1 MMIQRKQS
9 IFLILAALIS
19 GISAW
24 GAHLWKTTGGEWV
37 SPENNIAAGLLFLIS
52 TLLSLF
58 ALFVFKNRKLQIRLT
73 VMNMILNFLLIGY
86 LIYGLTNLPGGFNDS
101 EKGIGLLSPFAVIVL
116 LMLANHF
123 IRKDEELVK
132 SVDRFR

>member
-1 MMIQRKQS
+1 MIQRKQS

-19 GISAW
+19 GLSAW
-24 GAHLWKTTGGEWV
+24 VAHLWKTMDGDWV
-37 SPENNIAAGLLFLIS
+37 KPEDNVAAGLLFLIS

-58 ALFVFKNRKLQIRLT
+58 ALFFFKNRKLQIQVT
-73 VMNMILNFLLIGY
+73 VMNIILNFLLIGY
-86 LIYGLTNLPGGFNDS
+86 LIYGLTNLPGGFKDS

-123 IRKDEELVK
+123 IRKDEKLVK

>member
-19 GISAW
+19 GLSAW
-24 GAHLWKTTGGEWV
+24 VAHLWKTMDGDWV
-37 SPENNIAAGLLFLIS
+37 KPEDNVAAGLLFLIS

-58 ALFVFKNRKLQIRLT
+58 ALFFFKNRKLQIQVT
-73 VMNMILNFLLIGY
+73 VMNIILNFLLIGY
-86 LIYGLTNLPGGFNDS
+86 LIYGLTNLPGGFKDS

-123 IRKDEELVK
+123 IRKDEKLVK

>member
-1 MMIQRKQS
+1 MIQRKQS

-24 GAHLWKTTGGEWV
+24 VAHLWKTMDGDWV
-37 SPENNIAAGLLFLIS
+37 KPEDNVAAGLLFLIS

-58 ALFVFKNRKLQIRLT
+58 ALFFFKNRKLQIQVT
-73 VMNMILNFLLIGY
+73 VMNIILNFLLIGY
-86 LIYGLTNLPGGFNDS
+86 LIYGLTNLPGGFKDS

>member
-24 GAHLWKTTGGEWV
+24 VAHLWKTMDGDWV
-37 SPENNIAAGLLFLIS
+37 KPEDNVAAGLLFLIS

-58 ALFVFKNRKLQIRLT
+58 ALFFFKNRKLQIQVT
-73 VMNMILNFLLIGY
+73 VMNIILNFLLIGY
-86 LIYGLTNLPGGFNDS
+86 LIYGLTNLPGGFKDS

>member
-19 GISAW
+19 GLSAW
-24 GAHLWKTTGGEWV
+24 VVHLWKTMDGDWV
-37 SPENNIAAGLLFLIS
+37 KPEDNVAAGLLFLIS

-58 ALFVFKNRKLQIRLT
+58 ALFFFKNRKLQIQVT
-73 VMNMILNFLLIGY
+73 VMNIILNFLLIGY
-86 LIYGLTNLPGGFNDS
+86 LIYGLTNLPGGFKDS

-123 IRKDEELVK
+123 IRKDEKLVK

>member
-19 GISAW
+19 GLSAW
-24 GAHLWKTTGGEWV
+24 VAHLWKTMDGDWV
-37 SPENNIAAGLLFLIS
+37 KPEDNVAAGLLIS

-58 ALFVFKNRKLQIRLT
+58 ALFFFKNRKLQIQVT
-73 VMNMILNFLLIGY
+73 VMNIILNFLLIGY
-86 LIYGLTNLPGGFNDS
+86 LIYGLTNLPGGFKDS

-123 IRKDEELVK
+123 IRKDEKLVK